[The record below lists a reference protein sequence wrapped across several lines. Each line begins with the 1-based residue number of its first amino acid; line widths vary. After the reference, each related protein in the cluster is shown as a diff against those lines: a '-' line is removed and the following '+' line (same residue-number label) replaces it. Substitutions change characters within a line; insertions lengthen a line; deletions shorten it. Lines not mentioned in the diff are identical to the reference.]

1 MMPKINPARP
11 AAVYAPDTLGA
22 QDALLPVLTERRLY
36 VLDRRVESL
45 DALQKPVMD
54 RPVLR
59 LHVLHAAMGPEHG
72 AAVFVTDSLATISG
86 DPVERAAVVGALLET
101 GCEVVIA
108 GQDVD
113 KSWYMNRVNEL
124 GIDAVDELVEGLL
137 SFRDDPDRLWGSWS
151 TGTTEGA
158 LTVLPTS
165 LHMTYADAR
174 MRIRDLS
181 DWAGMKPAQI
191 AERLIAEGHRN
202 RERRHV
208 WYPQAV
214 RDALEAGL

>member
-1 MMPKINPARP
+1 MPKINPAR
-11 AAVYAPDTLGA
+11 AASVYAPDLPGA

-36 VLDRRVESL
+36 VLDRRTETL
-45 DALQKPVMD
+45 ADLQRSVMD

-72 AAVFVTDSLATISG
+72 AAVFVTDSLATLSG
-86 DPVERAAVVGALLET
+86 DPVERVAVVGALLDVD
-101 GCEVVIA
+101 CEVVVGGEDLDGA
-108 GQDVD
+108 
-113 KSWYMNRVNEL
+113 WYQRRAREL
-124 GIDAVDELVEGLL
+124 GFGPVGALVDGLL
-137 SFRDDPDRLWGSWS
+137 AFADDPDRLWGRWS
-151 TGTTEGA
+151 TGQSNGA

-165 LHMTYADAR
+165 LSLGYNATRLRIKELSEVHGMPAAR
-174 MRIRDLS
+174 
-181 DWAGMKPAQI
+181 I
-191 AERLIAEGHRN
+191 AERLLAEGHRN